1 VYAVEATGITT
12 THNLV
17 NKLTK
22 EKGTHHAS
30 PLFVHKGERNTAYI
44 LGYTSDSYSSILSTN
59 IQ

>member
-22 EKGTHHAS
+22 EKGTYHAS
-30 PLFVHKGERNTAYI
+30 FTKEKGTQHTFWVI
-44 LGYTSDSYSSILSTN
+44 H
-59 IQ
+59 

>member
-17 NKLTK
+17 NKWTK

-30 PLFVHKGERNTAYI
+30 PLFVHIWTC
-44 LGYTSDSYSSILSTN
+44 TSQKHRITGVP
-59 IQ
+59 